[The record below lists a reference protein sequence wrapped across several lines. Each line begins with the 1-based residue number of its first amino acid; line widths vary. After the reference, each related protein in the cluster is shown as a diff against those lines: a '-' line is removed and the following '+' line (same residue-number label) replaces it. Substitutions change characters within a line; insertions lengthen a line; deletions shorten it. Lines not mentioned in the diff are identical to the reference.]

1 MKKGDAEDIKAKNS
15 ELLEERRKKQPLNYP
30 SAGSY
35 FKRPEGMF
43 AGKLIDD
50 CGLKGYTV
58 GGAQLSEKH
67 GGFVINRGGATSA
80 DILAVI
86 DHIKNTVSEKY
97 GIDLVCEIK
106 IIGNANVERM

>member
-1 MKKGDAEDIKAKNS
+1 MT
-15 ELLEERRKKQPLNYP
+15 EE
-30 SAGSY
+30 
-35 FKRPEGMF
+35 
-43 AGKLIDD
+43 

-86 DHIKNTVSEKY
+86 DHIKKTVSEKY
-97 GIDLVCEIK
+97 GIELACEIK
-106 IIGNANVERM
+106 ILGNTNTEGM